1 MGSCLPTWSTLNR
14 EWHLVLLW
22 SFLDL
27 PRLHPLLVV
36 TVLLFWDRLQHFQ
49 ISLQKGLLMAYTRS
63 PWLICASTSTRTPTR
78 RTTSQR
84 STGTSRLRFQSSTMP
99 QILVGQTGSKLWVS
113 WWRRRFC

>member
-49 ISLQKGLLMAYTRS
+49 ISLQKGLLMAYTHS
-63 PWLICASTSTRTPTR
+63 PWLICATTSTRTPTR
-78 RTTSQR
+78 RTTSRQPALGPR
-84 STGTSRLRFQSSTMP
+84 KCRHCNKTDTRAAYARD
-99 QILVGQTGSKLWVS
+99 V
-113 WWRRRFC
+113 